1 MPVENLEEQG
11 LEKNPNLELA
21 QWKYLLST
29 DKYKNNAKLKTNLLK
44 AVEADSKLNLLLLCG
59 SHDDFAKLFCS
70 VKFRSTMT
78 M

>member
-29 DKYKNNAKLKTNLLK
+29 EKYKNNAKLKTNLLK
-44 AVEADSKLNLLLLCG
+44 AVEADSKLILLILSR
-59 SHDDFAKLFCS
+59 SHDDFAKKCL
-70 VKFRSTMT
+70 
-78 M
+78 